1 MPRPNTNFE
10 PKKEALTKLAFDLFI
25 EQGYETPTI
34 TGIMKAA
41 GITKAAMYHY
51 FSSKEDILDAAIEY
65 GISRDIEQT
74 KADMA
79 LLTSE
84 DKMLLF
90 IQGEAVPNEF
100 MRKLLMLKEH
110 NYNSY
115 AAYRIRERL
124 IHAYIPLMEDILNE
138 GTALGLY
145 ITEYPR
151 QTAEL
156 LVLYGK
162 ALAEPNILPAT
173 DINGMQLRVQVFLQL
188 MEGWLKPP
196 AEHVRKITAL
206 FERLLLSKLD
216 ALQGEEH
223 YEET

>member
-1 MPRPNTNFE
+1 MPRPNKNFE

-25 EQGYETPTI
+25 QQGYETTTI
-34 TGIMKAA
+34 TDIMKAA

-65 GISRDIEQT
+65 GISRDIEKT

-79 LLTSE
+79 LLNIE
-84 DKMLLF
+84 DKLLLF

-100 MRKLLMLKEH
+100 MLKLFRLKEH
-110 NYNSY
+110 NYNSFT
-115 AAYRIRERL
+115 AYRIRERL
-124 IHAYIPLMEDILNE
+124 IHAYIPLMKTILLE
-138 GTALGLY
+138 GISQGLY
-145 ITEYPR
+145 STEFPQ

-173 DINGMQLRVQVFLQL
+173 DMEGLKLRAQVFLRL

-206 FERLLLSKLD
+206 FERMLF
-216 ALQGEEH
+216 AEPYTVQGEGDV
-223 YEET
+223 

>member
-1 MPRPNTNFE
+1 MARPNKNFI
-10 PKKEALTKLAFDLFI
+10 PKKEALTKLAFELFI
-25 EQGYETPTI
+25 EQGYETATI
-34 TGIMKAA
+34 TDIMKAA

-51 FSSKEDILDAAIEY
+51 FSSKEDILDEAIEY

-74 KADMA
+74 KADMSR
-79 LLTSE
+79 LVTE

-90 IQGEAVPNEF
+90 IRGEAAPNEF

-110 NYNSY
+110 NHNSY

-124 IHAYIPLMEDILNE
+124 THAYIPLMEDILSE
-138 GTALGLY
+138 GIAQGLY
-145 ITEYPR
+145 CAEYPR

-162 ALAEPNILPAT
+162 ALAEPNILPET
-173 DINGMQLRVQVFLQL
+173 DIAGLKLRLLVFLQL

-206 FERLLLSKLD
+206 FERLLLSESD
-216 ALQGEEH
+216 TTRGETEK
-223 YEET
+223 

>member
-1 MPRPNTNFE
+1 MPRPNKNFE
-10 PKKEALTKLAFDLFI
+10 PRKEALTKLAFDLFI
-25 EQGYETPTI
+25 RQGYESTTI
-34 TGIMKAA
+34 TDIMKAA

-65 GISRDIEQT
+65 GISRDIEKT

-79 LLTSE
+79 QLNVE

-90 IQGEAVPNEF
+90 IQGDAVPNEF
-100 MRKLLMLKEH
+100 MRKLFQLKQH
-110 NYNSY
+110 NTNSY

-124 IHAYIPLMEDILNE
+124 VHAYIPLMEDILSE
-138 GTALGLY
+138 GIAKGIYHTD
-145 ITEYPR
+145 YPR

-162 ALAEPNILPAT
+162 ALAEPNILPMA
-173 DINGMQLRVQVFLQL
+173 DIAGLKLRAQVFLRL

-196 AEHVRKITAL
+196 IEHAEKITAL
-206 FERLLLSKLD
+206 FEQMLSEIHPGREKT
-216 ALQGEEH
+216 Q
-223 YEET
+223 YE